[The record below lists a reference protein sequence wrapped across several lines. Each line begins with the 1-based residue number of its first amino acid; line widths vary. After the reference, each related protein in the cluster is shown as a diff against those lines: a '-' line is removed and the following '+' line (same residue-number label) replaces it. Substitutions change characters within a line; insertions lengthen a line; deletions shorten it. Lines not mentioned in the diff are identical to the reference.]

1 MLTRAHRTTARGA
14 ALGGSV
20 VLAAL
25 FMALPAGAEPEQ
37 GGGPAEPKRQC
48 TVSDKRLSELS
59 GLATDGGQRRWAISD
74 GGSQVRVYELGPDCA
89 VRNVL
94 SSPVNPYDVEDL
106 ARSPDGTFWLAD
118 TGDNQR
124 SRSTVALIALRG
136 RGPAVV
142 HRLRYPDGPHDA
154 EAVLLARDGRPLI
167 ITKEPVAPAGVYRP
181 ARALTGGAPVAMERV
196 GEVSLPSSTTRGGPI
211 GGIGARTVTGGATSA
226 DGTVAALRTY
236 TDAWLFHAPDGD
248 LVAAL
253 GREPVRVPLPGEPQ
267 GEAVAFDGS
276 GALLSGTEARD
287 GAPAGL
293 RVVPGAVVLARTD
306 PDAEPA
312 PDAAPTD
319 PSDRPNWLGRTLA
332 VVAVLGFGTAGWLSW
347 RRAG

>member
-1 MLTRAHRTTARGA
+1 MAPP
-14 ALGGSV
+14 AL
-20 VLAAL
+20 
-25 FMALPAGAEPEQ
+25 LPVWSAPGAGAEQ
-37 GGGPAEPKRQC
+37 GDGPAEPKRQC
-48 TVSDKRLSELS
+48 TVSDKRLAELS
-59 GLATDGGQRRWAISD
+59 GLVTDGGQRRWAIAD
-74 GGSQVRVYELGPDCA
+74 GGSQVRIFELGPDCA
-89 VRNVL
+89 VRKVL

-106 ARSPDGTFWLAD
+106 ARASDGTFWLAD

-124 SRSTVALIALRG
+124 SRATVALIAFSG
-136 RGPAVV
+136 HGQAVV

-154 EAVLLARDGRPLI
+154 EAVLLGRDGRPLI
-167 ITKEPVAPAGVYRP
+167 VTKEPVAPAGVYRP
-181 ARALTGGAPVAMERV
+181 ARAFTGGAPVPLERV

-236 TDAWLFHAPDGD
+236 TDAWLFPAPDGD

-267 GEAVAFDGS
+267 GEAVAFDGA
-276 GALLSGTEARD
+276 GALLTGTEARD

-293 RVVPGAVVLARTD
+293 RVVPGAVTLARTD
-306 PDAEPA
+306 PDARPTTEGQPA
-312 PDAAPTD
+312 G
-319 PSDRPNWLGRTLA
+319 PSEEPNWLGRVLA
-332 VVAVLGFGTAGWLSW
+332 VVAVLGFGTAGWVSW